1 MEQKARAYL
10 KRSIIIT
17 NISPDNVAS
26 EILKI
31 FPEDLIKDNFKII
44 VKMLYLN
51 KSLISRNKEYL
62 INIHQLTQ

>member
-26 EILKI
+26 EILNNCKNAI
-31 FPEDLIKDNFKII
+31 FE
-44 VKMLYLN
+44 
-51 KSLISRNKEYL
+51 
-62 INIHQLTQ
+62 